1 MEKSEGVVNRCWRG
15 RDRGALLLALLLG
28 AFWLACGPNF
38 DALRQSAEKS
48 LHSGNY
54 AAALETCNAA
64 LEVLGTKKADPKLVW
79 GFERIRL
86 EAYARLGDGFQ
97 TGDSLLRLE
106 REFPSQINASLYL
119 TLAEYL
125 RETGEP
131 AEALQ
136 ILATGD
142 KKFPDASADFRAAI
156 EDIKNESQ
164 QDEAVVE
171 QLKKLGYL

>member
-1 MEKSEGVVNRCWRG
+1 MLEKK
-15 RDRGALLLALLLG
+15 
-28 AFWLACGPNF
+28 
-38 DALRQSAEKS
+38 KS
-48 LHSGNY
+48 
-54 AAALETCNAA
+54 
-64 LEVLGTKKADPKLVW
+64 DPKLVW

-97 TGDSLLRLE
+97 TGDALLRLE
-106 REFPSQINASLYL
+106 RNFPAQINASLYL

-125 RETGEP
+125 RETGEL

-136 ILATGD
+136 LLATGD
-142 KKFPDASADFRAAI
+142 KKFPDSATDFRAAI

>member
-1 MEKSEGVVNRCWRG
+1 MKEVFRRSRI
-15 RDRGALLLALLLG
+15 LALVVLWAG
-28 AFWLACGPNF
+28 GMLACSPNF
-38 DALRQSAEKS
+38 DAMRQSAEKS
-48 LHSGNY
+48 LNSGNY
-54 AAALETCNAA
+54 AAALTTCNEA
-64 LEVLGTKKADPKLVW
+64 LAVLEKKKSDPKLVW

-97 TGDSLLRLE
+97 TGDALLRLE
-106 REFPSQINASLYL
+106 RNFPAQINASLYL

-125 RETGEP
+125 RETGEL

-136 ILATGD
+136 LLATGD
-142 KKFPDASADFRAAI
+142 KKFPDSATDFRAAI

>member
-1 MEKSEGVVNRCWRG
+1 MRWIFRRQST
-15 RDRGALLLALLLG
+15 LALAVVFVG
-28 AFWLACGPNF
+28 WAFACGPNL
-38 DALRQSAEKS
+38 DAMRQSAEKS
-48 LHSGNY
+48 LNSGNY
-54 AAALETCNAA
+54 AAALETCNTA
-64 LEVLGTKKADPKLVW
+64 LEGLGKKKADPKIVW

-97 TGDSLLRLE
+97 TGDALLRLE
-106 REFPSQINASLYL
+106 RDFPAQINASLYL

-125 RETGEP
+125 RETGEM

-142 KKFPDASADFRAAI
+142 KKFPDAAADFRAAI

-164 QDEAVVE
+164 QDEVVVE
-171 QLKKLGYL
+171 QLRKLGYL

>member
-1 MEKSEGVVNRCWRG
+1 MRG
-15 RDRGALLLALLLG
+15 KIRWCSVLMLG
-28 AFWLACGPNF
+28 WFLLACGVNLE
-38 DALRQSAEKS
+38 AMRKTAEQA

-54 AAALETCNAA
+54 AAAVETCNKA
-64 LEVLGTKKADPKLVW
+64 LEAMDPKKADPKAVW
-79 GFERIRL
+79 SFERIRL

-97 TGDSLLRLE
+97 TGDTLLRLE
-106 REFPSQINASLYL
+106 RDFPTQINASLYL

-125 RETGEP
+125 RETGEL

-142 KKFPDASADFRAAI
+142 QKFPESAPDFRAAI